1 MSREETDSLAGAS
14 DTTGEPLIERRASAA
29 QEISPVTFY
38 GKDYATTVDAEMYDF
53 MPTAA
58 PEPLVVEEIEEEGG
72 DPKDSSAPGSALA
85 ALYEQF
91 KTPLREPLNSQEI
104 PASAD
109 TESTPPSGV
118 PDETKSGSGSA
129 TSSPESSTGK
139 DKPPA

>member
-1 MSREETDSLAGAS
+1 LSRETDSLAGAS
-14 DTTGEPLIERRASAA
+14 DTTGEPLIERRAAEA

-72 DPKDSSAPGSALA
+72 DPKGSSAPGSALA
-85 ALYEQF
+85 DLYEQF
-91 KTPLREPLNSQEI
+91 KTPLREPLNSQET
-104 PASAD
+104 PAPAD
-109 TESTPPSGV
+109 TESTPPSDA
-118 PDETKSGSGSA
+118 PDEMKSGNGSA